1 MRRFCEIFKQQINA
15 RTTTA
20 AFIAVASVSVGIV
33 LHLGQARIAPRGD
46 NIKTEPMINS
56 IVTKRVGDAFATI
69 ATKPLGYV
77 FATEPV
83 GDAITTKPVGIAS
96 ATKIVSDAVLAKPVG
111 EAIAI
116 KSVDDAIADKPGSDG
131 IVTKPASNA
140 NATKPAGG
148 SIATKPVDDAIADK
162 PGSDGIVTKPAS
174 DANATKP
181 AGGSIATKPVD
192 DAIANK
198 PGSDAIATK
207 KAVPIPQTTQV
218 NEWQDWQYCL
228 APSLAEHKVYL
239 SPPIPMIGILGR
251 ADAAFHE
258 MLNTAGIPHDEVQC
272 PKAPNKRTLLFRQ
285 RHAIRLN
292 EEVGNATVTLNWKP
306 DVD

>member
-46 NIKTEPMINS
+46 NINTEPMIDS

-131 IVTKPASNA
+131 IVTKPASN
-140 NATKPAGG
+140 
-148 SIATKPVDDAIADK
+148 
-162 PGSDGIVTKPAS
+162 
-174 DANATKP
+174 ANATKP